1 MAPFVPG
8 KSGRQVSLQI
18 KILLVIGICLVFG
31 GLSAAV
37 LLAGQTFGAG
47 LTIYATPVEVSFP
60 APALVLQDIS
70 GQPISLASTRGK
82 VVLLNNWATWCPPCK
97 QEMPDLQRY
106 YKAHQQD
113 DFVLIAVDQSDPV
126 ADVEA
131 FVAKYGLT
139 FPVWMD
145 PGNLTLTAF
154 SNNALPNSYVIDRS
168 GIVRLAWTG
177 AVDLKTLEKYV
188 TPLLEEK

>member
-1 MAPFVPG
+1 M
-8 KSGRQVSLQI
+8 SLQI
-18 KILLVIGICLVFG
+18 KILLVIGFCLVLG

-37 LLAGQTFGAG
+37 LLAGQTFGSS
-47 LTIYATPVEVSFP
+47 LPIYATPVEVSFP
-60 APALVLQDIS
+60 APALVLQDYT
-70 GQPISLASTRGK
+70 GQPVSLANTRGK

-106 YKAHQQD
+106 YTAHQQD

-126 ADVEA
+126 ADVQA

-139 FPVWMD
+139 FPVWLD

-154 SNNALPNSYVIDRS
+154 SNNALPNSYVIDRL

-188 TPLLEEK
+188 TPLLEDK